1 MVEWPSMKIER
12 VELRLVRMKLTAPF
26 QTSFGTEHDREC
38 IILSVHGDGLTG
50 WGECVASRGFA
61 ADGASRLAWSLY
73 SYETTVTAWHILR
86 DFLVPQ
92 VLHQP
97 LSIERMVEAGGQL
110 RGHPLARAS
119 LEAALWDLVAQIEG
133 IPLSRAL
140 GGTRDRVAVGV
151 SIGIQPSI
159 DALVEKVDEFL
170 AQGYRRIK
178 IKIKPG
184 FDLEPVRRIRA
195 GHPNVLL
202 QVDANSAYTLADAP
216 LFEAMDEHKLL
227 LVEQPLGWDDIYEHS
242 QLQPRL
248 RTPICLDESIHSLG
262 HARLA
267 LELGATRVIN
277 IKAGRVS
284 GFTESRKIHDLCQ
297 SRNVPVWCG
306 GMLETG
312 IGRAG
317 NVALASLPN
326 FTLPGDISASDRY
339 YHEDIVDPPFT
350 LNPDSSISVP
360 TGPGLGVAVN
370 LKRLDA
376 VTVKREVFE

>member
-1 MVEWPSMKIER
+1 VATRGS
-12 VELRLVRMKLTAPF
+12 T
-26 QTSFGTEHDREC
+26 
-38 IILSVHGDGLTG
+38 DGG
-50 WGECVASRGFA
+50 S
-61 ADGASRLAWSLY
+61 SRLNWHLY

-119 LEAALWDLVAQIEG
+119 LEAALWDLTSQLES
-133 IPLSRAL
+133 IPLHRAL
-140 GGTRDRVAVGV
+140 GGSRERVSVGV
-151 SIGIQPSI
+151 SIGIQPSY
-159 DALVEKVDEFL
+159 DALVETVDGFL
-170 AQGYRRIK
+170 AQGYGRIK

-184 FDLEPVRRIRA
+184 HDLEAVKRVRARHPHIR
-195 GHPNVLL
+195 L

-216 LFEAMDEHKLL
+216 LFEEMDAYKLL
-227 LVEQPLGWDDIYEHS
+227 LIEQPFGWDDIYEHS
-242 QLQPRL
+242 KLQPRL
-248 RTPICLDESIHSLG
+248 RTPVCLDESIHSLG

-267 LELGATRVIN
+267 IELGATRVIN
-277 IKAGRVS
+277 IKPARVS
-284 GFTESRKIHDLCQ
+284 GFTESRRIHDLCQ
-297 SRNVPVWCG
+297 SRGVPVWCG

-317 NVALASLPN
+317 NAALASLPN

-339 YHEDIVDPPFT
+339 YHEDIVDPPFR
-350 LNPDSSISVP
+350 LNPDSTISVP

-370 LKRLDA
+370 RKRLDA

>member
-1 MVEWPSMKIER
+1 MKIER
-12 VELRLVRMKLTAPF
+12 IELRLVRMQLRAPF
-26 QTSFGTEHDREC
+26 QTSFGTEFDREC
-38 IILSVHGDGLTG
+38 IIVSAHGDGLTG
-50 WGECVASRGFA
+50 WGECSATRGST
-61 ADGASRLAWSLY
+61 DGGSSRLNWHLY

-86 DFLVPQ
+86 DFLIPQ

-97 LSIERMVEAGGQL
+97 LSIERMVEAGEQL

-119 LEAALWDLVAQIEG
+119 LEAALWDLTAQVEG

-140 GGTRDRVAVGV
+140 GGSRDRVSVGV
-151 SIGIQPSI
+151 SIGIQPSY
-159 DALVEKVDEFL
+159 DALIEKIDEFL
-170 AQGYRRIK
+170 AQGYARIK

-184 FDLEPVRRIRA
+184 YDLEAVKRVRAR
-195 GHPNVLL
+195 HPGILL

-216 LFEAMDEHKLL
+216 LFEEMDAYKLL
-227 LVEQPLGWDDIYEHS
+227 LIEQPFGWDDIYEHS
-242 QLQPRL
+242 KLQPRL
-248 RTPICLDESIHSLG
+248 RTPVCLDESIHSLG

-284 GFTESRKIHDLCQ
+284 GFTESRRIHDLCQ
-297 SRNVPVWCG
+297 SRGVPVWCG

-339 YHEDIVDPPFT
+339 YHEDIVDPPFR
-350 LNPDSSISVP
+350 LNPDSTLDVP
-360 TGPGLGVAVN
+360 TGPGLGVNVSTH
-370 LKRLDA
+370 RLDA
-376 VTVKREVFE
+376 VTLQRKVFG

>member
-1 MVEWPSMKIER
+1 MHIER
-12 VELRLVRMKLTAPF
+12 IELWLVRMQLKAPF
-26 QTSFGTEHDREC
+26 QTSFGTEVDREC
-38 IILSVHGDGLTG
+38 IIVSAHGDGLTG
-50 WGECVASRGFA
+50 WGECVASRGFTGE
-61 ADGASRLAWSLY
+61 GASPLNWHLY

-86 DFLVPQ
+86 DFLIPQ
-92 VLHQP
+92 VIHQP
-97 LSIERMVEAGGQL
+97 LSVGRMVDVGRQL
-110 RGHPLARAS
+110 RGHPLARAG
-119 LEAALWDLVAQIEG
+119 LEAALWDLTAQLEG
-133 IPLSRAL
+133 TPLARAL
-140 GGTRDRVAVGV
+140 GGVRERVSVGV
-151 SIGIQPSI
+151 SIGIQPSY
-159 DALVEKVDEFL
+159 DALLDTVDRFL
-170 AQGYRRIK
+170 SQGYGRIK

-184 FDLEPVRRIRA
+184 YDLEAVKRIRA
-195 GHPNVLL
+195 KHPSLLL

-216 LFEAMDEHKLL
+216 LFEEMDAYKLL
-227 LVEQPLGWDDIYEHS
+227 LIEQPFGWDDIYEHS

-248 RTPICLDESIHSLG
+248 RTPVCLDESIHSLG

-284 GFTESRKIHDLCQ
+284 GFTESRRIHDLCQ
-297 SRNVPVWCG
+297 ARDVPVWCG

-339 YHEDIVDPPFT
+339 FHEDIIDPPFT
-350 LNPDSSISVP
+350 LNPDSTISVP
-360 TGPGLGVAVN
+360 GGPGLGVAVN

-376 VTVKREVFE
+376 VTVQREVFA